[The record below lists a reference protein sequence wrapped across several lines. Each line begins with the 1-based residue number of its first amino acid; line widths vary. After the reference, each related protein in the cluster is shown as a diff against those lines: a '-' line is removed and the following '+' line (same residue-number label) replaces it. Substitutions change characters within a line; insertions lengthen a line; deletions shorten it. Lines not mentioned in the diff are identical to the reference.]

1 MRNMEKCSFINLLV
15 HGLRG
20 VPLVDEL
27 CQGQATVPVSV
38 GLLQQSLHLGP
49 AALQ

>member
-1 MRNMEKCSFINLLV
+1 MEKYLLIYLLV

-27 CQGQATVPVSV
+27 VQGQAAVPVSV